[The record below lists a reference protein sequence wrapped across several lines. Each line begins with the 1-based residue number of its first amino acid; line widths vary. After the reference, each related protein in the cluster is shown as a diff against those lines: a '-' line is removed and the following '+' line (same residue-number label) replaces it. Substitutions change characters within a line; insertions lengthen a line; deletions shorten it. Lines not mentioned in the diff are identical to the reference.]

1 MDHSADRTTF
11 KRHSSLSTLVAH
23 FFGILAVILMLIWL
37 LHYREGIEYGSD
49 NPLKVL
55 NVHPFL
61 MYCGFLFLVGQAM
74 MTYKTAYASHQVQKM
89 VHGGL
94 HLIGLVL
101 GIVGI
106 CAAFRFHDKLN
117 LKDMVSLHSWIGLTT
132 FILLGLQWLLG
143 ALTFLAPQSSSGT
156 RTRMMPWH
164 VVGGRA
170 LLYMGIVAAL
180 TGLMQRATMLG
191 QSTNAESR
199 LINFTGLAILLFGV
213 SVDFSVALGRY
224 N

>member
-1 MDHSADRTTF
+1 MDV

-23 FFGILAVILMLIWL
+23 FFGILAVVLMLIWL

-49 NPLKVL
+49 NPFKVL

-106 CAAFRFHDKLN
+106 CAAFRFHDKLI

-132 FILLGLQWLLG
+132 FILFGLQWLFG
-143 ALTFLAPQSSSGT
+143 AFTFLAPQSSSGT

-164 VVGGRA
+164 VLGGRA

-180 TGLMQRATMLG
+180 TGLMQRATTIG

-199 LINFTGLAILLFGV
+199 LINFLGLAILLFGV

>member
-1 MDHSADRTTF
+1 MDVSADRTTF

-106 CAAFRFHDKLN
+106 SAAFRFHDKLN

-132 FILLGLQWLLG
+132 FILLGLQWLAG
-143 ALTFLAPQSSSGT
+143 AFTFLAPQSSSGT
-156 RTRMMPWH
+156 RARMMPWH
-164 VVGGRA
+164 VLGGRA

>member
-49 NPLKVL
+49 NPLK
-55 NVHPFL
+55 VHPFL

>member
-1 MDHSADRTTF
+1 MDLSADRTTF
-11 KRHSSLSTLVAH
+11 KRHSLLSTFVAH
-23 FFGILAVILMLIWL
+23 FFGILAIVLMLIWL

-49 NPLKVL
+49 NPLKIL

-61 MYCGFLFLVGQAM
+61 MYCGFLFLLGEAM

-106 CAAFRFHDKLN
+106 CAAFKFHDKLN

-132 FILLGLQWLLG
+132 FILLCLQWLLG
-143 ALTFLAPQSSSGT
+143 AFTFLAPQSSSGT
-156 RTRMMPWH
+156 RRKMMPWH
-164 VVGGRA
+164 VLGGRA

-213 SVDFSVALGRY
+213 SVDFSVAVGRY
-224 N
+224 T

>member
-1 MDHSADRTTF
+1 MDL
-11 KRHSSLSTLVAH
+11 KRHSSLSTFVAH
-23 FFGILAVILMLIWL
+23 FFGILAFILMLIWL
-37 LHYREGIEYGSD
+37 LHYREGINYGSD
-49 NPLKVL
+49 NPFKVL

-61 MYCGFLFLVGQAM
+61 MYCGFLFLVGEAM
-74 MTYKTAYASHQVQKM
+74 MTYKTSYASHKVQKL

-106 CAAFRFHDKLN
+106 CAAFKFHDQVY

-143 ALTFLAPQSSSGT
+143 AFTFLAPQSSSGT
-156 RTRMMPWH
+156 RSRMMPWH
-164 VVGGRA
+164 VLGGRA

-180 TGLMQRATMLG
+180 TGLMQRATTIG

-224 N
+224 T

>member
-1 MDHSADRTTF
+1 
-11 KRHSSLSTLVAH
+11 
-23 FFGILAVILMLIWL
+23 
-37 LHYREGIEYGSD
+37 
-49 NPLKVL
+49 
-55 NVHPFL
+55 
-61 MYCGFLFLVGQAM
+61 M

-106 CAAFRFHDKLN
+106 CAAFRFHDKVN

-132 FILLGLQWLLG
+132 FILLGVQWLFG
-143 ALTFLAPQSSSGT
+143 AFTFLAPQSSSGT

-164 VVGGRA
+164 VLGGRA

-199 LINFTGLAILLFGV
+199 LINFLGLAILLFGV